1 MPTKK
6 LETISA
12 LSVTMIAY
20 SYQQNIFIIFTSLKK
35 KTNEEYKKMNVL
47 GLCLTACIY
56 FTLAIIS
63 IYMFGDKLES

>member
-1 MPTKK
+1 
-6 LETISA
+6 
-12 LSVTMIAY
+12 MIAY